1 MNSYMLYGAI
11 YSSNVHSAY
20 YHNNIA
26 CCVAYYN
33 QCWRKRLLC
42 RPLRN
47 MFMQAFDDL
56 LKPDLIQIKSTKKG
70 ISIYIIMHLCN
81 VTM

>member
-1 MNSYMLYGAI
+1 MCI
-11 YSSNVHSAY
+11 VHTT
-20 YHNNIA
+20 IIT
-26 CCVAYYN
+26 CCVAYYY

-56 LKPDLIQIKSTKKG
+56 LKLDLIQLKSTKKG

-81 VTM
+81 VTMCLSVYIITYIITTNL

>member
-1 MNSYMLYGAI
+1 MCI
-11 YSSNVHSAY
+11 VHTT
-20 YHNNIA
+20 IIT
-26 CCVAYYN
+26 CCVAYYY

-56 LKPDLIQIKSTKKG
+56 LKPDLIQLKSTKKG

-81 VTM
+81 VTMYVTICLYNNIHNYY